1 MNNEEAW
8 NALFEKYHIR
18 ECVERDGS
26 YRIKADEIKEF
37 REPRLMT
44 KFDFR
49 SQLPS
54 AFRASQLSILP
65 ITRGDYI
72 ISDIKT
78 FELLPDSSDI
88 SLTDKVIP
96 SNIES
101 LDFSSITSEA
111 IAINCA
117 YVSDILSDFID
128 GENLLPTV
136 NSRMKSDAFSFN
148 IERSR
153 SGMAPLFVDVNNAQI
168 EIDGG
173 FEGES
178 SLMLLEAKNKV
189 CVDFMVRQ
197 LYYPYRKWTNK
208 VHKKVRPVFFE
219 YSNGIFHLREFE
231 FQDLNN
237 YNSLALIKQK
247 KYRLRDAE
255 VHINTQTLQELLQNT
270 RIVPEPE
277 DVPFPQADS
286 FERVVSLCEVLYSRD
301 EELFTKELLNYDMDF
316 TGQDSF
322 TSRQVDYYTNAAIYL
337 GLVQK
342 VETGKRDEP
351 DWFVLT
357 DEGKSA
363 LSTKSI
369 NERQLKYIKAI
380 ISHQA
385 FARVLRL
392 YFENAETPSKESIV
406 EIMKDCQLR
415 NMNTDGMFRRRASTV
430 KSWIEWIIRS
440 MDE

>member
-8 NALFEKYHIR
+8 NALFERYQIR
-18 ECVERDGS
+18 ERVEQDGS
-26 YRIKADEIKEF
+26 YRISADAIKEY

-54 AFRASQLSILP
+54 AFKASQLSILP

-78 FELLPDSSDI
+78 FETLPDSSDVVLI
-88 SLTDKVIP
+88 DKVIP

-117 YVSDILSDFID
+117 YVSDILSDFTEEE
-128 GENLLPTV
+128 GLLPTV
-136 NSRMKSDAFSFN
+136 NSRMKSDVFSFL
-148 IERSR
+148 IERSHPNLN
-153 SGMAPLFVDVNNAQI
+153 PLAVDVNNAQI

-178 SLMLLEAKNKV
+178 SLILLEAKNKV
-189 CVDFMVRQ
+189 CIDFMVRQ
-197 LYYPYRKWTNK
+197 LYYPFRKWKNK
-208 VHKKVRPVFFE
+208 VRKTVRPVFFE
-219 YSNGIFHLREFE
+219 YSNGIFHLREYE
-231 FQDLNN
+231 FADPAC
-237 YNSLALIKQK
+237 YNSLSLIKQK

-255 VHINTQTLQELLQNT
+255 IHINTQTLQQLLNNT
-270 RIVPEPE
+270 RIVQESE

-286 FERVVSLCEVLYSRD
+286 FERVINLCEVLYNR
-301 EELFTKELLNYDMDF
+301 EEVLYTKESLNYDMDF
-316 TGQDSF
+316 TRQDSF

-337 GLVQK
+337 GLVK
-342 VETGKRDEP
+342 KIETGRRDEP
-351 DWFVLT
+351 DWFELT
-357 DEGKSA
+357 EDGKSA
-363 LSTKSI
+363 LGTKSI
-369 NERQLKYIKAI
+369 NARQIKYIQAI

-392 YFENAETPSKESIV
+392 YFESVETPSKESIV

-415 NMNTDGMFRRRASTV
+415 NMNTEGMYRRRASTV
-430 KSWIEWIIRS
+430 KSWVEWILRT